1 MFLQIA
7 VRGHDDTEVHVDRL
21 RAAHA
26 FEAFFFQHTQQF
38 RLNRQRQLANFVQ
51 KQRSPMRQIHL
62 SHFARG
68 RSRICAL
75 FMTEQLVFH
84 QPFRNRRTIQRHE
97 RLLPSRREMMNRQR
111 KQFLSRAAFA
121 QQQAGGVRRR
131 DFLDLLADLAD
142 RLMFSH
148 DPREAVA
155 HRVLRTQQQILAL

>member
-1 MFLQIA
+1 MK
-7 VRGHDDTEVHVDRL
+7 
-21 RAAHA
+21 RAHIRERPRAKW
-26 FEAFFFQHTQQF
+26 E
-38 RLNRQRQLANFVQ
+38 RW
-51 KQRSPMRQIHL
+51 IW
-62 SHFARG
+62 
-68 RSRICAL
+68 RIGD
-75 FMTEQLVFH
+75 
-84 QPFRNRRTIQRHE
+84 RTIQRHE